1 MAKLSRIR
9 KLKTSSSTAALR
21 LSKRPCSNKH
31 QQLIKKQLMGNV
43 LNIRSKRAKSQMRMG
58 IKLYQQQNPQQ
69 AIRQW
74 KAAKRKLK
82 TCEDKFLTSGYIVQ
96 AYCDS
101 GDYDQML
108 QAAIEQVELANN
120 QNDDLMRSEALL
132 NLARANERLAEY
144 ERAINFAE
152 QSLSLPGI
160 DKRSPGYAHL
170 VIAMARMG
178 ISGLQQSLSHF
189 ELSMKIAIE
198 TGDKLLE
205 LQISLGLGALFT
217 LLRDLN
223 KALIFLQNALG
234 IMHGIEAN
242 HVHAKYRSAILYQ
255 LSVILR
261 LKGRLS
267 EARQVCEE
275 SIHLAKQ
282 VGNKP
287 TFARALASLADIF
300 CEIGETEAR
309 ETVTKSW
316 ARYEQAFRLL
326 RKINDRSGQII
337 VLASMARSASEN
349 KGVHYAG
356 RCECQ
361 AIQLNKKCLELAT
374 IIGSKHA
381 MMECH
386 SRLYDLYNQ
395 LSDQEN
401 SAESNRQQR
410 HLIQQM
416 ELFCNFCGQRYGEI
430 EESLQALN
438 CSHIFHE
445 KCLQKYLLINGNEP
459 YTCPKC
465 KLGTSLMENISI
477 SSSTAQTP
485 VDNSDFI
492 CSNIPSTST
501 AFLRS
506 STTTNI
512 NPPPV
517 ILCERNFE
525 ENNINWS
532 TPTNILVENPKCQ
545 INISTSTNCSFTVPT
560 IIKQQELQNKTKN
573 IHIRRK
579 SVPIELNVV
588 NNGEKEEEEELIDL
602 KKIKDIPIN
611 KIDQNIIKITE
622 ENLQLQQNNILI
634 TKTTTNGSGRSKRIL
649 LIKSSKT
656 AISPVV
662 EENEEEEEEEE
673 KEGKQKLSSRGVT
686 EL

>member
-1 MAKLSRIR
+1 MAKLARVR
-9 KLKTSSSTAALR
+9 KLPTTATAAER
-21 LSKRPCSNKH
+21 LHKRPRRKDH
-31 QQLIKKQLMGNV
+31 RHQLILKRMGNA
-43 LNIRSKRAKSQMRMG
+43 LNIRARRARSQMRMG

-69 AIRQW
+69 AIRHW
-74 KAAKRKLK
+74 RAARRKLK
-82 TCEDKFLTSGYIVQ
+82 TAEDKFLTSGYIVQ

-108 QAAIEQVELANN
+108 QAAKEQVELANN

-144 ERAINFAE
+144 EKAIDFAE
-152 QSLSLPGI
+152 QSLALPGI

-178 ISGLQQSLSHF
+178 ISGLQQSLEHF

-361 AIQLNKKCLELAT
+361 AIQLNRKCLELAT
-374 IIGSKHA
+374 LIGSKHA

-386 SRLYDLYNQ
+386 SRLYDLYSQ
-395 LSDQEN
+395 LSDEEN
-401 SAESNRQQR
+401 STESNRQQR

-445 KCLQKYLLINGNEP
+445 KCLQKYLLTNGDGP
-459 YTCPKC
+459 YSCPKC
-465 KLGTSLMENISI
+465 RMGTSLLENISL

-485 VDNSDFI
+485 VDTYEFI

-501 AFLRS
+501 AFLKS
-506 STTTNI
+506 STTTTK
-512 NPPPV
+512 NPTPL
-517 ILCERNFE
+517 IFCERNFE
-525 ENNINWS
+525 ENPYCWS
-532 TPTNILVENPKCQ
+532 SPTNVCIENPKCQ
-545 INISTSTNCSFTVPT
+545 IDLFTSTNCSFTVPT
-560 IIKQQELQNKTKN
+560 VIKQQELQNKCKDISN
-573 IHIRRK
+573 RRK
-579 SVPIELNVV
+579 SAPVDLVV
-588 NNGEKEEEEELIDL
+588 NIVDNTEGQGEKM
-602 KKIKDIPIN
+602 KDIQSFPRRKSEQNVKQLRIKEDN
-611 KIDQNIIKITE
+611 KLTE
-622 ENLQLQQNNILI
+622 NNILTMPKI
-634 TKTTTNGSGRSKRIL
+634 QKNNKRGK
-649 LIKSSKT
+649 IKKN
-656 AISPVV
+656 I
-662 EENEEEEEEEE
+662 
-673 KEGKQKLSSRGVT
+673 KERR
-686 EL
+686 